1 MTKKQKTIM
10 LAHLNL
16 SAQLYCVNKRKAAAS
31 VPQHSVHAF
40 LNSALGFPS
49 IASCISQSKEQF
61 GGKLVDEVSL
71 RKDVLCR
78 VLPAKGRSTFFIL
91 IHDNSMVFL
100 NYLFVFVLSVQGFEL
115 ERIEGDMCLSGREK
129 PLCWLCLFLQS

>member
-1 MTKKQKTIM
+1 M
-10 LAHLNL
+10 
-16 SAQLYCVNKRKAAAS
+16 
-31 VPQHSVHAF
+31 
-40 LNSALGFPS
+40 
-49 IASCISQSKEQF
+49 
-61 GGKLVDEVSL
+61 DEVSL

-115 ERIEGDMCLSGREK
+115 ERIEGDVFVRQGEA
-129 PLCWLCLFLQS
+129 PLLAVLVFAILK